1 MSHHVV
7 FVFKNSDGTVNFHH
21 ECVVATLPKVG
32 DLVGV
37 EGAKDKL
44 FKTAVAR
51 VETVLLTLYIA
62 EATIFQNRALIVT
75 TILKTLETALTV
87 EGLVL

>member
-1 MSHHVV
+1 MSYHVV
-7 FVFKNSDGTVNFHH
+7 FVFKNPDGAVNFHH
-21 ECVVATLPKVG
+21 ECVVPALPKVG

-37 EGAKDKL
+37 EGPKDKP
-44 FKTAVAR
+44 FKTALAR
-51 VETVLLTLYIA
+51 VENVLLTLYLT

-87 EGLVL
+87 EAITL